1 MILGS
6 AEGMPVDVAV
16 ADVSEVA
23 DMMFVGTIWAVRVLV
38 PVGLMDI
45 GAEEVE
51 DGRTRSGWRVSGVV
65 LFETPVVGRRRVG
78 VEDGFPSEVVMEVE
92 PNLPASEDDDSVS
105 EVAEVAC
112 ELSEDADVVP
122 EPPEELAVVELLPVL
137 SELCT

>member
-6 AEGMPVDVAV
+6 AEGMPVDVVV
-16 ADVSEVA
+16 ADVAEVA
-23 DMMFVGTIWAVRVLV
+23 DMMFVETIWAVRVLV
-38 PVGLMDI
+38 PVGLMDV

-51 DGRTRSGWRVSGVV
+51 DGRTRSGWRMSVVV
-65 LFETPVVGRRRVG
+65 LFEIPVVGKRTVG

-92 PNLPASEDDDSVS
+92 PVLPASEDDDSVS

-112 ELSEDADVVP
+112 ELPEEADVVP
-122 EPPEELAVVELLPVL
+122 EPPEDLAVVELVPVL